1 MSPSRTPRSTGANM
15 RVAAAVL
22 SLLAIA
28 LLALDP
34 DAASAGRY
42 EVVQCDR
49 ANRAFTD
56 ADFDRVNGGDY
67 GFLYRCE
74 EDEDANS
81 LQIRSITGAPQGRSG
96 RISWTAPA
104 ETRIVGVDLE
114 ARMRNDAGHQ
124 ARLSFFDAAGNES
137 GRIATGT
144 DSAGTFEP
152 YGRNLEDGG
161 RQSFGASLTCVE
173 RDGCQAS
180 DQARNWI
187 RSIDLTLEDRTPPK
201 IVAGGSLIAGG
212 WKRAG
217 GGLSAVA
224 TDAGSGVRSFD
235 IRVNGTAVP
244 PSQTLP
250 CALIA
255 DAAGDAAAALPRGVH
270 RAVAGRH
277 PFGALRRRS
286 QRGADLRLRLRLR
299 SGSGMRGANGHGR
312 QHSSRAGL
320 RERRGSGG
328 SGVDSRCRHRS
339 AFRGRIGND
348 RLPAVGRRDLA

>member
-124 ARLSFFDAAGNES
+124 ARLSFFDDRRQRVRQDRDRHRLGGHLRALRAQPRGRRQAEFRRQPDLRRAGRLS
-137 GRIATGT
+137 GQRSGPQLDPLHRSDARGP
-144 DSAGTFEP
+144 DAPEDRRRGLADR
-152 YGRNLEDGG
+152 GRLEACG
-161 RQSFGASLTCVE
+161 RWARAPSPRMPAPGSGASTS
-173 RDGCQAS
+173 AS
-180 DQARNWI
+180 TAP
-187 RSIDLTLEDRTPPK
+187 RSR
-201 IVAGGSLIAGG
+201 
-212 WKRAG
+212 R
-217 GGLSAVA
+217 
-224 TDAGSGVRSFD
+224 
-235 IRVNGTAVP
+235 
-244 PSQTLP
+244 
-250 CALIA
+250 
-255 DAAGDAAAALPRGVH
+255 
-270 RAVAGRH
+270 
-277 PFGALRRRS
+277 RRRS
-286 QRGADLRLRLRLR
+286 HAR
-299 SGSGMRGANGHGR
+299 
-312 QHSSRAGL
+312 
-320 RERRGSGG
+320 
-328 SGVDSRCRHRS
+328 
-339 AFRGRIGND
+339 
-348 RLPAVGRRDLA
+348 

>member
-124 ARLSFFDAAGNES
+124 ARLSFFDAAGSEA

-144 DSAGTFEP
+144 DSAGAFEP
-152 YGRNLEDGG
+152 YGRNLDDGG
-161 RQSFGASLTCVE
+161 RQGFGASLTCVE

-201 IVAGGSLIAGG
+201 LVAGGSLDRGRLEACGR
-212 WKRAG
+212 WARAP
-217 GGLSAVA
+217 SPRTPAP
-224 TDAGSGVRSFD
+224 GSGASTSASTAPRS
-235 IRVNGTAVP
+235 R
-244 PSQTLP
+244 
-250 CALIA
+250 
-255 DAAGDAAAALPRGVH
+255 R
-270 RAVAGRH
+270 
-277 PFGALRRRS
+277 RRRS
-286 QRGADLRLRLRLR
+286 HAR
-299 SGSGMRGANGHGR
+299 
-312 QHSSRAGL
+312 
-320 RERRGSGG
+320 
-328 SGVDSRCRHRS
+328 
-339 AFRGRIGND
+339 
-348 RLPAVGRRDLA
+348 